1 MLWLWVSLNGVHTLW
16 QVIVRGAHPTSP
28 KNYQIKLFDCETYM
42 QISEWSSKCEHEFN
56 PVIEVSFEKDRKR
69 YFAESCYR
77 CPRITLYDAQTKD
90 PILAYDDRNFMPG
103 RLLMRNGKILMS
115 ELSGDSIVELKW
127 DQDQMKLLPTGR
139 MLNVDLGLVTGMT
152 YLKKRNIV
160 VMVAFDKKLI
170 QALRYPS
177 GEVQWELSGEVDGKV
192 MRPRGVC
199 SEEKNGLVFIAD
211 FMNKRV
217 VVVEGTTGKVIQV
230 ALKEDY
236 QIVYDICWKSEQ
248 PHLVVKHGQ
257 ENKSK
262 ISLFNLD

>member
-1 MLWLWVSLNGVHTLW
+1 MLWLSLKGIYTFY
-16 QVIVRGAHPTSP
+16 QVIVRGAHPNSP

-42 QISEWSSKCEHEFN
+42 QISEWASKCDHEFN
-56 PVIEVSFEKDRKR
+56 AVIEVSFGKGRKR

-77 CPRITLYDAQTKD
+77 CPRITLYDAQTKA

-103 RLLMRNGKILMS
+103 RLVNRNGKILMS
-115 ELSGDSIVELKW
+115 ELSGDRIVELQW

-139 MLNVDLGLVTGMT
+139 MMNVDLGLVTGMT

-170 QALRYPS
+170 QALRFPN
-177 GEVQWELSGEVDGKV
+177 GEVQWELSGQVDGKV

-199 SEEKNGLVFIAD
+199 SEENNGLVFIAD

-217 VVVEGTTGKVIQV
+217 VVVEGQTGKVIQV
-230 ALKEDY
+230 VLKDEY
-236 QIVYDICWKSEQ
+236 QIVYDVCWKSEKL
-248 PHLVVKHGQ
+248 HLVVKHGQ
-257 ENKSK
+257 ENRSK